1 MDDVNTVR
9 VMNDVIARFSA
20 LTGRGYLP
28 RGAAH
33 NPQLHNDAFA
43 MVEHSPFESYDE
55 LLAEYKNMLVRTGK
69 KK

>member
-9 VMNDVIARFSA
+9 VMNDVIARFLA
-20 LTGRGYLP
+20 LTSRGYLP

-43 MVEHSPFESYDE
+43 MVEHSPFKSYDE
-55 LLAEYKNMLVRTGK
+55 LLVEYKNVLDRTRK
-69 KK
+69 K